1 MSGPLRRQV
10 IGWVAIAVLVVTF
23 AADVSFE
30 SVMLIPLVY
39 VIVVAVTALTAGPRA
54 TGIIATVAFVLA
66 LLAGFANGDHTS
78 KTYWLRVAVVCV
90 AAVIAL
96 AFSIVLAERG
106 RRITAESSR
115 YQLIAENASD
125 VVLVWAADRRLTWAS
140 PSIES
145 ILGWKPDDVIG
156 RDATALLDDTEIA
169 RVQAYHRDV
178 YARGDTAGR
187 MEVQYRTAD
196 GGHRWMSV
204 AGKAQFAEDGTVVGG
219 IESLRDVQS
228 EVAARDMLIQSES
241 QYRLLAE
248 NTSDVVIRYDADRRV
263 AWASPSVEGVLGW
276 KSGELI
282 GRHVTELIFAEDLE
296 RIAELKK
303 EVLARGE
310 TEGAAEARYAVAD
323 GSWRWMAVRGHVILD
338 DEGRVAGGIEGLRDI
353 EVEHA
358 YRERLQFLVAH
369 DELSQL
375 VNRGEF
381 LSQVGSLL
389 HHKARSGTR
398 VALLF
403 IDIDDFKAINDT
415 RGHEAGD
422 IVITELARRVTACVR
437 ADDVVSRYGGDEFV
451 AALTAVHG
459 IEDAQAVAE
468 KIQIAVREPI
478 VLNSHSIR
486 VTVSMGI
493 ALVEPGEGMSESL
506 RRADLALYAAKSHG
520 RDRSVTYEQALTM
533 AAE

>member
-1 MSGPLRRQV
+1 MSGPQRRQA
-10 IGWVAIAVLVVTF
+10 IGWVAVAVLVVTF
-23 AADVSFE
+23 AVDVSFE

-106 RRITAESSR
+106 RRIAAESSR

-125 VVLVWAADRRLTWAS
+125 VVLVWGADRRLTWAS

-145 ILGWKPDDVIG
+145 ILGWKPEDVIG
-156 RDATALLDDTEIA
+156 SDATALLDDTEIA

-187 MEVQYRTAD
+187 MEVQYRAAD

-204 AGKAQFAEDGTVVGG
+204 AGKAQLADDGTVIGG
-219 IESLRDVQS
+219 IESLRDVQNELDARNALVES
-228 EVAARDMLIQSES
+228 EA

-248 NTSDVVIRYDADRRV
+248 NTSDVVIRWGVDARLEWV
-263 AWASPSVEGVLGW
+263 TPTVEAVLGW
-276 KSGELI
+276 QPRDLI
-282 GRHVTELIFAEDLE
+282 GRSITTLMHPEDLV
-296 RIAELKK
+296 RIGRFKEEL
-303 EVLARGE
+303 LARGE
-310 TEGAAEARYAVAD
+310 TDGSIEARYATAAGD
-323 GSWRWMAVRGHVILD
+323 WRWMAVRGHAILD
-338 DEGRVAGGIEGLRDI
+338 ADGLVIGGIEGLRDI

-358 YRERLQFLVAH
+358 YREQLHFLAEH
-369 DELSQL
+369 DSLSQL

-381 LSQVGSLL
+381 LSQMGTLL
-389 HHKARSGTR
+389 AHRPRSGTR
-398 VALLF
+398 IAFLF
-403 IDIDDFKAINDT
+403 IDIDDFKAINDE

-422 IVITELARRVTACVR
+422 AVITEFARRVGACVR
-437 ADDVVSRYGGDEFV
+437 SADVVARYGSDEFV
-451 AALTAVHG
+451 VALTAVHG
-459 IEDAQAVAE
+459 VQDAEVVAAKVHE
-468 KIQIAVREPI
+468 SLREPI
-478 VLNSHSIR
+478 VLNSHSIA
-486 VTVSMGI
+486 VTVSIGVS
-493 ALVEPGEGMSESL
+493 LVEQNGTLDDAL
-506 RRADLALYAAKSHG
+506 RRADRALYAAKDAG
-520 RDRSVTYEQALTM
+520 RNRTLVYAGTD
-533 AAE
+533 